1 MGKRRRHQHSE
12 EQEQQQQPDAV
23 DSHARAS
30 ASTGA
35 VSAGGS
41 TSKRQATD
49 GPLTAREIDAFV
61 RDGFVLLKDAF
72 SEETAA
78 KCRELVWRR
87 LEEDGIL
94 KSDSSTW
101 VERHG
106 IPGMGVFRSFNHVLA
121 CRACSFFFLSC
132 AHARL
137 TYLGTVAVEI
147 YNGADDPLWNDV
159 LTPRLHRAVD
169 QLCGKGSWEEF
180 GCGWWMITFPNQT
193 EPPWEAAGKWH
204 VDGASY
210 QHHLDSK
217 ESGLLAI
224 FCFSDVGPT
233 EGGTALS
240 VGSHVPIA
248 QLLEKNEPRGLKGG
262 AVSYNARKF
271 PLRRVVEVNG
281 RAGDVMLVHPFML
294 HARSKNLGTK
304 GVDSVRIMCNPNIR
318 LHEKMN
324 LDRVDGAYT
333 PTERAIVNALKN

>member
-1 MGKRRRHQHSE
+1 MGKRRRRQHSE
-12 EQEQQQQPDAV
+12 LEEQQQRHAREYASTDAV
-23 DSHARAS
+23 PAN
-30 ASTGA
+30 
-35 VSAGGS
+35 GS
-41 TSKRQATD
+41 WKRQATE
-49 GPLTAREIDAFV
+49 GPLAAREIDAFV

-72 SEETAA
+72 SEATAA

-87 LEEDGIL
+87 LEKDGIR

-106 IPGMGVFRSFNHVLA
+106 IP
-121 CRACSFFFLSC
+121 
-132 AHARL
+132 
-137 TYLGTVAVEI
+137 EI
-147 YNGADDPLWNDV
+147 YNGDDDPLWNDV

-169 QLCGKGSWEEF
+169 QLCGQGSWEEF
-180 GCGWWMITFPNQT
+180 GCGWWMITFPNQAD
-193 EPPWEAAGKWH
+193 PPWEAAGKWH

-248 QLLEKNEPRGLKGG
+248 QLLEKNQPRGLKGG

-271 PLRRVVEVNG
+271 PRRRVVEVNG
-281 RAGDVMLVHPFML
+281 KAGDVMLVHPFLL
-294 HARSKNLGTK
+294 HARSKNLGTR

-318 LHEKMN
+318 LHKKMN
-324 LDRVDGAYT
+324 LDRADDAYT
-333 PTERAIVNALKN
+333 PVERAIVNALKN